1 MYISQL
7 EEIENICRVMHF
19 KTICFYRR
27 KNQFEEKR
35 ANAKYI
41 KEIISKAISFNPY
54 ISYEELVKQDLSM
67 EIELELEYLI
77 ETNQLQSVKI
87 TKSTKYGNRKWR
99 WK

>member
-1 MYISQL
+1 MLS
-7 EEIENICRVMHF
+7 E
-19 KTICFYRR
+19 
-27 KNQFEEKR
+27 
-35 ANAKYI
+35 
-41 KEIISKAISFNPY
+41 
-54 ISYEELVKQDLSM
+54 KQDLSM